1 MVNISIAIES
11 IASDGAIC
19 QIDSIMKLN
28 DTSSVLVFLKSRKS
42 ASAKAMAA
50 PGPSKSQ
57 IDDIIEIAVRVPDHG
72 KLAPWRFILIEGEGR
87 ARIGQGF
94 ADVWAKNNP
103 SHRADIL
110 DFQRG
115 LFMRAPVIL
124 VVVSTAAVHGKIPV
138 WEQQL
143 SSAAVC
149 YNAVLAAT
157 ALGFDAQWQSD
168 WVAYDD
174 GAKAVMGVHAHE
186 KVSGIIYVGTSSVPL
201 EDRPRPDIST
211 LLTRINS

>member
-19 QIDSIMKLN
+19 QIGNIMKLN
-28 DTSSVLVFLKSRKS
+28 DTSSVLAFLKSRKS
-42 ASAKAMAA
+42 ASAKAMTG
-50 PGPSKSQ
+50 PGPSKAQ
-57 IDDIIEIAVRVPDHG
+57 MDEILEIGVRVPDHG

-87 ARIGQGF
+87 ATIGDGF
-94 ADVWAKNNP
+94 AKIWAKNNP
-103 SHRADIL
+103 SHAAESL

-124 VVVSTAAVHGKIPV
+124 VVVSTAAVRGKIPV

-168 WVAYDD
+168 WVAYDE
-174 GAKAVMGVHAHE
+174 GAKAVMGVAPQE
-186 KVSGIIYVGTSSVPL
+186 NISGIIYIGTSSLVL
-201 EDRPRPDIST
+201 EDRPRPDVSA
-211 LLTRINS
+211 LLKRINS

>member
-1 MVNISIAIES
+1 MNGQTPNS
-11 IASDGAIC
+11 C
-19 QIDSIMKLN
+19 IMKLN
-28 DTSSVLVFLKSRKS
+28 DTSNVLAFLKSRKS
-42 ASAKAMAA
+42 GSAKAMFG
-50 PGPSKSQ
+50 PGPSKVQ
-57 IDDIIEIAVRVPDHG
+57 MDEILEIAARVPDHG
-72 KLAPWRFILIEGEGR
+72 KLNPWRFILIEGEGR
-87 ARIGQGF
+87 ARLGDGF
-94 ADVWAKNNP
+94 AQVWAQKNP
-103 SHRADIL
+103 THGSESL
-110 DFQRG
+110 DFQRH

-174 GAKAVMGVHAHE
+174 GAKAVMGVTAQE
-186 KVSGIIYVGTSSVPL
+186 KISGIIYIGTSSAPL
-201 EDRPRPDIST
+201 EDRPRPDVST

>member
-1 MVNISIAIES
+1 MVNDSIAIES
-11 IASDGAIC
+11 IAYEGAIC

-28 DTSSVLVFLKSRKS
+28 DTSSVLAFLKSRKS
-42 ASAKAMAA
+42 ASAKAMAG
-50 PGPSKSQ
+50 PGPAKAQ
-57 IDDIIEIAVRVPDHG
+57 MDEILEIAVRVPDHG

-87 ARIGQGF
+87 ARMGQGF
-94 ADVWAKNNP
+94 AEVWANKNP
-103 SHRADIL
+103 THGVESL
-110 DFQRG
+110 DFQRN

-168 WVAYDD
+168 WVAYDE
-174 GAKAVMGVHAHE
+174 GAKAVMGVALNE
-186 KVSGIIYVGTSSVPL
+186 KVAGVIYIGTSSVPL
-201 EDRPRPDIST
+201 EDRPRPEVST
-211 LLTRINS
+211 LLTRVDS